1 MARLDY
7 TSKPTYWRMQAEA
20 CRGVAASMDFPEARA
35 RLLRI
40 ADEYDALA
48 HDLEGA
54 LRHLLDLAPERTNVR
69 SIQSHTG

>member
-20 CRGVAASMDFPEARA
+20 MRGIAASMDLAEGKA
-35 RLLRI
+35 RLEHI

-48 HDLEGA
+48 SDLDAA
-54 LRHLLDLAPERTNVR
+54 LRGLLDMAVGDNANVR
-69 SIQSHTG
+69 PFRPQV